1 MTRCIALFCASFV
14 LFSVF
19 NAQVARGDDN
29 SRTCALTKAFEC
41 TSADG
46 CREWS
51 VQEMALPRF
60 IIIDMK
66 ARTIKSLDK
75 DIARETRFKEVDR
88 LEGMLVMHGTEQRGW
103 SMAIGEKS
111 NDLTLSA
118 SGDGESFVVFGS
130 CMNK

>member
-1 MTRCIALFCASFV
+1 MTRSIALLCASFV
-14 LFSVF
+14 FYSVF
-19 NAQVARGDDN
+19 HAQVARGDDN

-46 CREWS
+46 CRETS
-51 VQEMALPRF
+51 VREMALPRF
-60 IIIDMK
+60 VLIDMK

-75 DIARETRFKEVDR
+75 DITRETRFKEIDR

-130 CMNK
+130 CMSK

>member
-1 MTRCIALFCASFV
+1 MTRGIAFLFASFV
-14 LFSVF
+14 FFISFHV
-19 NAQVARGDDN
+19 QVATGDDN

-41 TSADG
+41 SIDDG

-60 IIIDMK
+60 IRIDLK
-66 ARTIKSLDK
+66 AKTIKSLDK
-75 DIARETRFKEVDR
+75 DITRETRFKEMDR
-88 LEGMLVMHGTEQRGW
+88 LAGMLVLHGTEQRGW
-103 SMAIGEKS
+103 SIALGETS

-130 CMNK
+130 CMSP